1 MEAFVFLVAAAGA
14 VAGAVTLILAKNPVY
29 AALGMLGTLFSLAV
43 LYVTQLAHFV
53 AAVQVVV
60 YAGAIMTLFLF
71 VIMLIG
77 VDAVED
83 TSERL
88 PSQRVAA
95 VVVIVGAVL
104 FGGYL
109 WLSNT
114 FTWSL
119 ARAEVDPLVGSI
131 EATGLI
137 LFREW
142 LLPFEVTSLLLI
154 IAAIGAVALALF
166 RPARRHVGDPG
177 SGDSGGER

>member
-1 MEAFVFLVAAAGA
+1 MELFVFVIAGLGALAGA
-14 VAGAVTLILAKNPVY
+14 LTLILAKNPVY

-77 VDAVED
+77 VDQTED
-83 TSERL
+83 TAETL
-88 PSQRVAA
+88 TSQRVGAIA
-95 VVVIVGAVL
+95 VLAGAVL
-104 FGGYL
+104 FAGYL
-109 WLSNT
+109 WLSGS

-119 ARAEVDPLVGSI
+119 AESAGETPVGSI
-131 EATGLI
+131 EATGYL
-137 LFREW
+137 LFEQW

-154 IAAIGAVALALF
+154 VASVGAVALALF
-166 RPARRHVGDPG
+166 RPVRR
-177 SGDSGGER
+177 SGK

>member
-1 MEAFVFLVAAAGA
+1 MEGFVFFVAAAGA

-77 VDAVED
+77 VDATED
-83 TSERL
+83 TSESL
-88 PSQRVAA
+88 PSQRIAA
-95 VVVIVGAVL
+95 VVVVAGAVL

-109 WLSNT
+109 WLSNS
-114 FTWSL
+114 FSWSL
-119 ARAEVDPLVGSI
+119 ARVEGDPLVGSI

-166 RPARRHVGDPG
+166 RPARRRVGGSDNPG
-177 SGDSGGER
+177 GGR

>member
-1 MEAFVFLVAAAGA
+1 MEAFVFFVAAAGA
-14 VAGAVTLILAKNPVY
+14 IAGALTLILAKNPVY

-77 VDAVED
+77 VDQVED
-83 TSERL
+83 TSEKL
-88 PSQRVAA
+88 MSQRVAA
-95 VVVIVGAVL
+95 LVVIAGSVL

-109 WLSNT
+109 WLSNS

-119 ARAEVDPLVGSI
+119 AEGDAPAPAGSI
-131 EATGLI
+131 EATGRL
-137 LFREW
+137 LFEEW

-154 IAAIGAVALALF
+154 IASIGAIALALF
-166 RPARRHVGDPG
+166 RPTRRSD
-177 SGDSGGER
+177 R